1 MFFKVIESKLATR
14 IRKPVVTLHD
24 AFFYGTIEQAVR
36 ILNAGADIHAKEY
49 SWSVLHYAALR
60 DNPAFVQILLDR
72 GFDPNI
78 RDETNF
84 SPLHIAAFMGHI
96 KTMDALIEGG
106 ADIRAIEE
114 HGHTPLHLAA
124 IKSRTKAVA
133 FLLSK
138 GASLEAKDYSGRT
151 ASFYANQ
158 QGSTTVME
166 ILDKSRKI
174 LEKYENQTFPAHE
187 FLEKLGH
194 MTNQV
199 VGLDMIN
206 TEQSARV

>member
-1 MFFKVIESKLATR
+1 V
-14 IRKPVVTLHD
+14 
-24 AFFYGTIEQAVR
+24 
-36 ILNAGADIHAKEY
+36 NAKEY

-72 GFDPNI
+72 GLDPNI

-84 SPLHIAAFMGHI
+84 SPLHIAAFMGNI
-96 KTMDALIEGG
+96 KTMDALITAG

-133 FLLSK
+133 YLLSM
-138 GASLEAKDYSGRT
+138 GAPLDTKDYEGRT
-151 ASFYANQ
+151 PEYYANY
-158 QGSTTVME
+158 QGSTTVMD
-166 ILDKSRKI
+166 ILEKSRKI
-174 LEKYENQTFPAHE
+174 MEKYQDQAPTAHE

-194 MTNQV
+194 MTNHV
-199 VGLDMIN
+199 VGLDILGKISPGSN
-206 TEQSARV
+206 TAQA